1 MKNEAIKVLEA
12 NSNGQEGSF
21 IYYLHEEDLFH
32 EASYWELYHAMV
44 DIIEATKREP
54 RLERGIS
61 AAIAKVFSFIY
72 RSFMWNYCPNDQY
85 SIQGLPGEEHF
96 PDMVDRLDEVFGAY
110 FHGISVKREAAD
122 SEIPKHIGKPATR
135 ALAQAGY
142 RELDQL
148 ASIRERDLLKLHGVG
163 PKAVRILREALEE
176 KGLSFAPDSSPR
188 KS

>member
-1 MKNEAIKVLEA
+1 M
-12 NSNGQEGSF
+12 
-21 IYYLHEEDLFH
+21 
-32 EASYWELYHAMV
+32 
-44 DIIEATKREP
+44 
-54 RLERGIS
+54 
-61 AAIAKVFSFIY
+61 
-72 RSFMWNYCPNDQY
+72 
-85 SIQGLPGEEHF
+85 
-96 PDMVDRLDEVFGAY
+96 
-110 FHGISVKREAAD
+110 SVKREAAD